1 MFKEFRQLKIGFVNL
16 GLEHL
21 EKEDKEEAK
30 KYSEESKV
38 YLKNKLDVEI
48 CEYEKP
54 IFNYL
59 QAREAWKYLQASDV
73 DSVIIFNGTFSTAD
87 LTVEIIRNLNT
98 YYLLWGLEEFGI
110 PRMNFAGSMV
120 GVMAEGAIFKNFN
133 KSFSFIYGNIKND
146 ETQERLKIFISAVRA
161 IAYLKEAVIGII
173 GMRPDGF
180 EVAGYDELAVKL
192 KFGTTIRNVSLT
204 RIVGD
209 IENSDEKSVEEDMKL
224 QKDIF
229 KINKEDIDEARG
241 LSKAYLAIKNAIK
254 EFDLTS
260 YAIDCWPELRD
271 IRLTPVCAANGRCNA
286 EGIMAACEADV
297 DGALTLMLE
306 YAINGTTP
314 WFADYV
320 NIIKEYDAI
329 LFWHCGNAPFN
340 LSSGK
345 PLLDRVVKGLAQTSS
360 LKNGLVTVCRVNSI
374 RGDFTI
380 HAALGDAIESKPLLR
395 GSNLLIKMRGGNR
408 AFTESLL
415 ANGIPHHNGIIYG
428 DITNEISE
436 FAKLMNIPCVILK

>member
-1 MFKEFRQLKIGFVNL
+1 MLKEFRQLKIGFVNL

-30 KYSEESKV
+30 KYSEEAKT
-38 YLKNKLDVEI
+38 YLINTLDIEI

-59 QAREAWKYLQASDV
+59 QAREAWKYLQKCDI

-133 KSFSFIYGNIKND
+133 KSFSFVYGNIKN
-146 ETQERLKIFISAVRA
+146 EEAQEKLKIFISAVRA
-161 IAYLKEAVIGII
+161 ITYLKEAVIGII

-180 EVAGYDELAVKL
+180 EVAGYDELAVKM
-192 KFGTTIRNVSLT
+192 KFGTTIRNVSLS
-204 RIVGD
+204 RIVRA
-209 IENSDEKSVEEDMKL
+209 IENTDEKAVEEDMKI
-224 QKDIF
+224 QNAIYEIKKD
-229 KINKEDIDEARG
+229 DIVESRG
-241 LSKAYLAIKNAIK
+241 ISKAYLAIKNAVK
-254 EFDLTS
+254 EFGLTS
-260 YAIDCWPELRD
+260 YAIDCWPEFRD
-271 IRLTPVCAANGRCNA
+271 INLTPVCSANGRCNA
-286 EGIMAACEADV
+286 EGTMAACEADV

-320 NIIKEYDAI
+320 NIIKEYDSI

-340 LSSGK
+340 LSNGK
-345 PLLDRVVKGLAQTSS
+345 PVLDRVVKGLAQTSS
-360 LKNGLVTVCRVNSI
+360 LKKGPVTVCRINSI
-374 RGDFTI
+374 RGEFTI

-395 GSNLLIKMRGGNR
+395 GSNMLVKMRCGNR
-408 AFTESLL
+408 VFTESLL
-415 ANGIPHHNGIIYG
+415 DNGIPHHNAIIYG

-436 FAKLMNIPCVILK
+436 FGKLMNIPCVILK